1 MATPEGQDGLR
12 EAGPCNRCSKVGA
25 TLRCSRCKGV
35 QYCNIECQRDDW
47 KHGGHKAVCKVASSS
62 GGGEGPEDRDGD
74 GATATDGDPPVD
86 EGGAAAAVAQEQEQE
101 DPPPLCPSCSTLACN
116 ASWRG
121 KYPGLCMYCG
131 QLLCGSCAAVI
142 TIDGNCGTCPT
153 CAKPNAVITSTIASG
168 TSGDVTGPVA
178 LSTAAMHS
186 LLESLLAATNEV
198 DGDGGGGG
206 GGGGGDGG
214 SDDGAAGA
222 PTTVPPPGRHTAFA
236 HTYLGHMYKTG
247 TGVKHSN
254 SEAVHCYQRGCAT
267 LPNGTQLPLAPSPS
281 SSSAYSSHRSAGT
294 PDAQVQLAQCHL
306 NGAGTLNSEPNF
318 AEAVRLLQLASGS
331 NDPVAM
337 ANLGGMHARGL
348 GIDQDKVEAVELYK
362 RAAQSGHPPS
372 QFNFGMMQMKGQGM
386 RQDAKE
392 AVKCTCI

>member
-1 MATPEGQDGLR
+1 MT
-12 EAGPCNRCSKVGA
+12 
-25 TLRCSRCKGV
+25 
-35 QYCNIECQRDDW
+35 
-47 KHGGHKAVCKVASSS
+47 
-62 GGGEGPEDRDGD
+62 
-74 GATATDGDPPVD
+74 
-86 EGGAAAAVAQEQEQE
+86 
-101 DPPPLCPSCSTLACN
+101 
-116 ASWRG
+116 
-121 KYPGLCMYCG
+121 
-131 QLLCGSCAAVI
+131 
-142 TIDGNCGTCPT
+142 
-153 CAKPNAVITSTIASG
+153 
-168 TSGDVTGPVA
+168 
-178 LSTAAMHS
+178 LSTAAMHA

-198 DGDGGGGG
+198 DG

-267 LPNGTQLPLAPSPS
+267 LPNGTQLPLTPSPS
-281 SSSAYSSHRSAGT
+281 SSSAHSSHRSAGT
-294 PDAQVQLAQCHL
+294 PDAQVQLAQCYL

-348 GIDQDKVEAVELYK
+348 GIDQDKVEAVELYR